1 MNERLR
7 KLRKAL
13 NMSQTAFG
21 KRVGLKQ
28 STITGYETG
37 NRIPLDSVILLICK
51 EFNVNEEWLR
61 SGKGEMFSSPQIG
74 LHIKELRKYLKL
86 TQQEF
91 ADRIGSKRN
100 TIAKYETEVNAPSTA
115 VISLICREFSVNEE
129 WLKSGKGKMFVSSQ
143 IGSRIKV
150 LRKYLKLTQ
159 NDFGDCIGIKANT
172 IGNYEL
178 SLRNPSNA
186 VIHSICIEFNVNE
199 NWLRFGKG
207 EMFSKNKTFNFRDNS
222 CDNSS
227 SKFNNMLLDIMTF
240 LNQLDDDQKEIL
252 YPIIEEIAKIIIKNK
267 N

>member
-86 TQQEF
+86 TQ
-91 ADRIGSKRN
+91 
-100 TIAKYETEVNAPSTA
+100 
-115 VISLICREFSVNEE
+115 
-129 WLKSGKGKMFVSSQ
+129 
-143 IGSRIKV
+143 
-150 LRKYLKLTQ
+150 
-159 NDFGDCIGIKANT
+159 NDFGNRIGIKANT

-207 EMFSKNKTFNFRDNS
+207 EMFSQNKTFNFRDIS

-240 LNQLDDDQKEIL
+240 LNQLDDEQKGIL
-252 YPIIEEIAKIIIKNK
+252 YPIFEEIAKIIIKSK
-267 N
+267 E

>member
-61 SGKGEMFSSPQIG
+61 SGKGDMFSSPQIG
-74 LHIKELRKYLKL
+74 LHIKELRKYLNL

-100 TIAKYETEVNAPSTA
+100 TIAKYETGVNAPSTA
-115 VISLICREFSVNEE
+115 VISLICREFNVNEE
-129 WLKSGKGKMFVSSQ
+129 WLKNGKEKMFSQ
-143 IGSRIKV
+143 
-150 LRKYLKLTQ
+150 
-159 NDFGDCIGIKANT
+159 
-172 IGNYEL
+172 
-178 SLRNPSNA
+178 
-186 VIHSICIEFNVNE
+186 
-199 NWLRFGKG
+199 
-207 EMFSKNKTFNFRDNS
+207 NKTFNFRDIS

-240 LNQLDDDQKEIL
+240 LNQLDDEQKEIL
-252 YPIIEEIAKIIIKNK
+252 YPIIEEIAKIITKNK

>member
-100 TIAKYETEVNAPSTA
+100 TIAKYETGVNAPSTA
-115 VISLICREFSVNEE
+115 VISLICREFSVNE
-129 WLKSGKGKMFVSSQ
+129 
-143 IGSRIKV
+143 
-150 LRKYLKLTQ
+150 
-159 NDFGDCIGIKANT
+159 
-172 IGNYEL
+172 
-178 SLRNPSNA
+178 
-186 VIHSICIEFNVNE
+186 

-207 EMFSKNKTFNFRDNS
+207 EMFSQNKTFNFRDIS

-240 LNQLDDDQKEIL
+240 LNQLDDEQKGIL
-252 YPIIEEIAKIIIKNK
+252 YPIFEEIAKIIIKSK
-267 N
+267 E